1 MAAGAVSL
9 KNLTKHEDVRKGADQ
24 ATLYLFDNPAILI
37 RAKFGTEVAGMGVD
51 LAATANTYAKKDKAK
66 KRFQDKSTRKALVAF
81 VASGTH
87 REIVVKKKNK
97 VKPGK

>member
-1 MAAGAVSL
+1 
-9 KNLTKHEDVRKGADQ
+9 
-24 ATLYLFDNPAILI
+24 
-37 RAKFGTEVAGMGVD
+37 MGVD

-87 REIVVKKKNK
+87 REIVVKMSEFHSYHRSAS
-97 VKPGK
+97 